1 MEKMGTHLG
10 RVCQATIHQECFA
23 NSANVI
29 TKKDPP
35 IPTTNPKD
43 RPDPTPIK
51 FDRIESRWQ
60 RDRA

>member
-23 NSANVI
+23 DSANVI
-29 TKKDPP
+29 TNKDPP

-43 RPDPTPIK
+43 RPDPTTMHANNI
-51 FDRIESRWQ
+51 I
-60 RDRA
+60 

>member
-23 NSANVI
+23 DSA
-29 TKKDPP
+29 KKDPP

-43 RPDPTPIK
+43 RPDPKTMHANNI
-51 FDRIESRWQ
+51 I
-60 RDRA
+60 

>member
-10 RVCQATIHQECFA
+10 RVCQATIHQEAGLTVHQECFA
-23 NSANVI
+23 DSGNVI

-43 RPDPTPIK
+43 RPDPTSMHANNI
-51 FDRIESRWQ
+51 I
-60 RDRA
+60 